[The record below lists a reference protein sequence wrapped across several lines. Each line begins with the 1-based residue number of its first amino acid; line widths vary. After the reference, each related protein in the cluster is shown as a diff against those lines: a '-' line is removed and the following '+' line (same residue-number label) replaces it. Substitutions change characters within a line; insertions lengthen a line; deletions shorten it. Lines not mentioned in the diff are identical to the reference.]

1 MDRLCRGI
9 RRSRFWFEVCYAV
22 LWSLSLFL
30 CYCSSPFFPI
40 GRGLSRAFLHVLTYT
55 TTLAMHSSLVPH
67 NIRISSKQATARHV
81 CSAPSS
87 CMHINLVWPDQP
99 DIHRIYIHTMPEP
112 STQNSAFNMQQYTQV
127 ARASKPGPKCDKV
140 TFLCKSSR
148 ASQDPQQNGA
158 RHTTLCCSS

>member
-1 MDRLCRGI
+1 LVRGVL
-9 RRSRFWFEVCYAV
+9 RSTVVIVSFSLLLLYTPFPNRA
-22 LWSLSLFL
+22 WSLSRF
-30 CYCSSPFFPI
+30 YARTYVHHYPSNAFPP
-40 GRGLSRAFLHVLTYT
+40 RATQ
-55 TTLAMHSSLVPH
+55 HSH
-67 NIRISSKQATARHV
+67 IKQATARHV

-148 ASQDPQQNGA
+148 ADQDPQQNGA